1 MVDKQEIRSLF
12 TCDGQVLACF
22 YYVTRTIWFYDDYQ
36 NGRALI
42 MFLSWIAQ
50 LCCHLNHWQI
60 KQYDPWSLLGWNY
73 NHFKISTAKITSPHD
88 LWYFFCHGRRF
99 AFGVV
104 LSVLGLTTPAAFDAG
119 GGSKHGQKH
128 GSKIAAKSCLL
139 MSLPFLFF
147 WGGGGKDTRIEYLSR
162 AFFNRVWVECPSEVP
177 FFFKKDNTMS
187 RFVQPHLAWY
197 LWFS

>member
-42 MFLSWIAQ
+42 MFL
-50 LCCHLNHWQI
+50 
-60 KQYDPWSLLGWNY
+60 GWNY
-73 NHFKISTAKITSPHD
+73 NHFKICTAKITSPHY